1 MTSDDINDVISRTLR
16 QLIFQAVLAIFRDIQ
31 LSKHCGMQWQEIVA
45 DVLRKRN
52 FMNRQKWMRASE

>member
-1 MTSDDINDVISRTLR
+1 MTSDDINDVIFRTLR
-16 QLIFQAVLAIFRDIQ
+16 QLIFQALLAIFQDIQ
-31 LSKHCGMQWQEIVA
+31 LSQCCGMQWQGIVA